1 MEKKDIENIHI
12 RVPVNK
18 IVFQDPY
25 EQSKYE
31 RLLITDPQ
39 IAISYLEEIFNDSGI
54 SISFE
59 KII

>member
-1 MEKKDIENIHI
+1 MGKEINELSI
-12 RVPVNK
+12 RVPANK
-18 IVFQDPY
+18 IVFRDPY

-59 KII
+59 KRR